1 MSIRRSE
8 TIREEFERRLIPY
21 TRWMVSGYLTITG
34 VGILLIPVWLLWS
47 IPYAPKGM
55 ARLAARLTANSLE
68 ISRGVYN
75 RTDVTIPLDRITD
88 VSFHQNPLMRAFGLQ
103 GIRVE
108 TAGQSG
114 SSASAEGNLV
124 GIVDAEEFRDA
135 ILLQRELLT
144 GAPSA
149 NAVSVADDTALL
161 TEMRDLLKSIDSKTS
176 R

>member
-1 MSIRRSE
+1 MDGFGIPADYRAG
-8 TIREEFERRLIPY
+8 IPLIPF
-21 TRWMVSGYLTITG
+21 
-34 VGILLIPVWLLWS
+34 WLLWS
-47 IPYAPKGM
+47 ISYAPKGM
-55 ARLAARLTANSLE
+55 ARLAARLTTNSLE

-135 ILLQRELLT
+135 ILLQRELMT
-144 GAPSA
+144 GAPSGA
-149 NAVSVADDTALL
+149 AAVSVADDTALL
-161 TEMRDLLKSIDSKTS
+161 TEIRDLLKSIDSKTT

>member
-1 MSIRRSE
+1 MSIRRNES
-8 TIREEFERRLIPY
+8 IREAVFDRRLIPY
-21 TRWMVSGYLTITG
+21 TRWMVSGYLLITG
-34 VGILLIPVWLLWS
+34 AGIPLIPFWLLWS
-47 IPYAPKGM
+47 ISYAPKGM
-55 ARLAARLTANSLE
+55 ARLAARLTTNSLE

-135 ILLQRELLT
+135 IL
-144 GAPSA
+144 PSA
-149 NAVSVADDTALL
+149 RVADRRAVGGGCCV
-161 TEMRDLLKSIDSKTS
+161 S
-176 R
+176 RRTTRRC